1 MMVCE
6 PQKRWHEDVQT
17 IMKLKRELREMKMLS
32 DKWEFI
38 DRFVAAYVA
47 VNHPDDDNNLRW
59 DDVVVRAIDLGEE
72 AFLTYDEYRMED
84 E

>member
-1 MMVCE
+1 MVCE

>member
-1 MMVCE
+1 MVCE
-6 PQKRWHEDVQT
+6 PQKRWQEDVQT

-38 DRFVAAYVA
+38 DRFVAAYMA
-47 VNHPDDDNNLRW
+47 ANHPDDDNNLRW

>member
-1 MMVCE
+1 MVCE
-6 PQKRWHEDVQT
+6 PQKRWQEDVQT

>member
-1 MMVCE
+1 MVRE
-6 PQKRWHEDVQT
+6 PQKRWQEDVQT